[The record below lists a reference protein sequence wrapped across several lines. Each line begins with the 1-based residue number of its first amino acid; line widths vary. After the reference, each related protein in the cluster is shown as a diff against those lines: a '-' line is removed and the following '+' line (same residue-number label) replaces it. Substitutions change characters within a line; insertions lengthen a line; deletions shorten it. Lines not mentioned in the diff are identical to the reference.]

1 MSANCI
7 ALNRRS
13 NGSDSNRRRK
23 VNRYQPNSP
32 RISVST
38 KPEPQK
44 VRIKMG
50 YCQGKSLRKLSREE
64 QIDRATVTKIVR
76 EPDVANYTKGLREQW
91 YTVGPACLKAVRNQL
106 EEELDGNLGHR
117 ILMAMAVIPKV
128 APAAPKG
135 AIEVPTLTEEEGQR
149 RQAYMAGAALLEGN
163 QQFGVDLHDEYSKKL
178 VESAHADVVVAK
190 KRKE

>member
-23 VNRYQPNSP
+23 LNRNQPNSP

-106 EEELDGNLGHR
+106 EEELDGNLGHKILVAMGVVPR
-117 ILMAMAVIPKV
+117 IPPAVGK
-128 APAAPKG
+128 
-135 AIEVPTLTEEEGQR
+135 AIEIPILTEEEGQR
-149 RQAYMAGAALLEGN
+149 RQAYMAGAALLEGS
-163 QQFGVDLHDEYSKKL
+163 QQFGVDLPDDVSKKL
-178 VESAHADVVVAK
+178 VESAHTDVVEK
-190 KRKE
+190 KKP

>member
-1 MSANCI
+1 MNVATH
-7 ALNRRS
+7 
-13 NGSDSNRRRK
+13 G
-23 VNRYQPNSP
+23 VNRNQPKSP

-50 YCQGKSLRKLSREE
+50 YCHGKSLRKLSREE

-106 EEELDGNLGHR
+106 EKELDGNLGHKILVAMGVVPR
-117 ILMAMAVIPKV
+117 IPPATGKASEIPV
-128 APAAPKG
+128 
-135 AIEVPTLTEEEGQR
+135 LTEEEGQQ
-149 RQAYMAGAALLEGN
+149 RQAMMAAYALLEGN
-163 QQFGVDLHDEYSKKL
+163 EQFGVDLPDDVSKKL
-178 VESAHADVVVAK
+178 VASAHADVVDAK

>member
-1 MSANCI
+1 MNVATH
-7 ALNRRS
+7 R
-13 NGSDSNRRRK
+13 
-23 VNRYQPNSP
+23 VNRSQPKSS

-91 YTVGPACLKAVRNQL
+91 YAVGPACLKAVRYQL
-106 EEELDGNLGHR
+106 EEELDGNLGHK
-117 ILMAMAVIPKV
+117 ILVAMGVVPKV
-128 APAAPKG
+128 APAVSTKG
-135 AIEVPTLTEEEGQR
+135 AIEIPILTEEEGQR

-163 QQFGVDLHDEYSKKL
+163 QQFGVDLPDDIAKKL
-178 VESAHADVVVAK
+178 IQSAHTDVVEK
-190 KRKE
+190 KKP